1 MFSTSDL
8 ASNPGVPVLG
18 CCVEMV
24 LKNHQEGSDEEEG
37 KGDLSLYL
45 FVVVGVVDD
54 LLEQWMTSR
63 RIWKD
68 FQTDPDSRR

>member
-18 CCVEMV
+18 CCVEVV

-37 KGDLSLYL
+37 QGNLSLYL
-45 FVVVGVVDD
+45 
-54 LLEQWMTSR
+54 LLLVLSTTS
-63 RIWKD
+63 
-68 FQTDPDSRR
+68 